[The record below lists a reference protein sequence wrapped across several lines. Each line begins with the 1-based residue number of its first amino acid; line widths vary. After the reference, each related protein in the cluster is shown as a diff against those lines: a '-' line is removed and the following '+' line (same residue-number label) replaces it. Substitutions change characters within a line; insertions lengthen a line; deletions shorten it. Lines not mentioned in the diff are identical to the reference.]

1 MPVSRLKTFLEEK
14 TQDYSVVRRK
24 SQKREILQ
32 VWSIEF
38 GATGLDGNERF
49 FSFKNGHSTHNRASG
64 KHALQVF
71 RRTPLGNFNLLI
83 YGTMYQ
89 IAPQDD
95 TTTNDFAELVL
106 ADNPEMVAWENT
118 YDWCLFAHHEGEIVL
133 AYR

>member
-1 MPVSRLKTFLEEK
+1 MRVRTLKTFLEEK

-24 SQKREILQ
+24 SQKKENLQ
-32 VWSIEF
+32 IWSIEF
-38 GATGLDGNERF
+38 GAIGSSGNERF
-49 FSFKNGHSTHNRASG
+49 LRFKNGHSAHNRASG

-71 RRTPLGNFNLLI
+71 SRTPLSNFSLLI

-95 TTTNDFAELVL
+95 TTTNDFAEFVL
-106 ADNPEMVAWENT
+106 ADGPEMIAWDSN
-118 YDWCLFAHHEGEIVL
+118 YDWCLFAHHEGEMVF